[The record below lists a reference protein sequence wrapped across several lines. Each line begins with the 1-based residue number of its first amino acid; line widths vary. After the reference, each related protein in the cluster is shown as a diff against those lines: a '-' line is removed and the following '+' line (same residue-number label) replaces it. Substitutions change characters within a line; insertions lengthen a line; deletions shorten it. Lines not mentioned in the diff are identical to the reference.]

1 MNAFVDDVPDVDL
14 KNQSTVLAGIIQTT
28 NTDMNTAKVIVLS
41 TGTKNIDAD
50 ALFEPNRSILPDT
63 HAEVVSR
70 RCLMHYFYDQL
81 KIFADPSMCYVHIC
95 IGWKISG
102 NNNQ

>member
-1 MNAFVDDVPDVDL
+1 MNAFVEDVPDVDL

-28 NTDMNTAKVIVLS
+28 NSDMSTAKVIVLS

-50 ALFEPNRSILPDT
+50 ALFEPNRTILPDT

-81 KIFADPSMCYVHIC
+81 KIFSEPSMFHEPFFF
-95 IGWKISG
+95 G
-102 NNNQ
+102 

>member
-1 MNAFVDDVPDVDL
+1 MKAFVEDVPDVEL
-14 KNQSTVLAGIIQTT
+14 KNQSTVLAGIIQTI
-28 NTDMNTAKVIVLS
+28 NTDMSTAKVIALS

-70 RCLMHYFYDQL
+70 RCLMYYFYDQL
-81 KIFADPSMCYVHIC
+81 KVFSDPSMFHVHIFF
-95 IGWKISG
+95 G
-102 NNNQ
+102 